1 MSPCLIV
8 KLLRKSLPIPISF
21 ETMKI
26 NFQFL
31 TTMVGNFYETSVIK
45 PYYMATIVRA
55 LWLGAESARFSCN
68 DRTLCKFSRLDRSF
82 WVVSK
87 ASTRA
92 WAKTTKNMDKYNY
105 IFNSW
110 KKNKHTVDSL
120 VRATKR
126 AIVKASRMT
135 SCAPKQIWKITSGV
149 FILNLSKNIAKG
161 AI

>member
-1 MSPCLIV
+1 
-8 KLLRKSLPIPISF
+8 
-21 ETMKI
+21 
-26 NFQFL
+26 
-31 TTMVGNFYETSVIK
+31 MVGNFYKKSVIK

-55 LWLGAESARFSCN
+55 LWLGVERARFSYN
-68 DRTLCKFSRLDRSF
+68 DRALCKFSRLDGSF

-126 AIVKASRMT
+126 ANQVEKASSMT
-135 SCAPKQIWKITSGV
+135 SCAPKQIWKNPSSV
-149 FILNLSKNIAKG
+149 FIVNLFKNIAKG